1 MRDEVTAASVLL
13 GLPGFQLLAVSEHD
27 GEIEQAVETT
37 ADVVGCPGCG
47 VVARLHARRPSWIR
61 DLPCSGR
68 PVTIVWVKR
77 VWRCREPACPVAT
90 WTETH
95 EAIGPRMSLTERAR
109 AEACR
114 RVGQDGDSVAAVARA
129 FGAGWATIMDAVVEH
144 GTPLVDD
151 PARLE
156 EVKALGTDETAFLA
170 ASQTHHTLFVTGFVD
185 LDNGR
190 LLDIVENRCGASVSD
205 WLAAHEQ
212 AWRDRIETVALDP
225 HRGYRNGLIAGFADR
240 ARRGLPGPAMVV
252 DHFHAIQLANAA
264 IDDTRRRVQQDTFGH
279 RGRTGDPL
287 YGIRRILLRGH
298 ERLDQRGWGRL
309 LDGLAAGDPREQVGL
324 AWIAKEELRRVYAA
338 HDLPDAHRRLVGFY
352 THCTDSDVPEVLR
365 LARTISAWEDQ
376 ILAYF
381 TTGKASNGRTEATNH
396 LIKKTKRIGH
406 GFRSFRNYRLR
417 LLLSCGVTWN
427 THTTT
432 PIRGRLPRLAA

>member
-1 MRDEVTAASVLL
+1 MRDDFTAASVLL
-13 GLPGFQLLAVSEHD
+13 GLPGFRLLAVSEHD

-37 ADVVGCPGCG
+37 ADVVGCPACG
-47 VVARLHARRPSWIR
+47 VLARLHGRRPSWIR
-61 DLPCSGR
+61 DLPCAGR

-77 VWRCREPACPVAT
+77 IWRCHEPACAVVT
-90 WTETH
+90 WTETD
-95 EAIGPRMSLTERAR
+95 EAIGSRMSMTERAR

-114 RVGQDGDSVAAVARA
+114 RVGQHGDSVAEVARS
-129 FGAGWATIMDAVVEH
+129 FGAGWATVMAAVADY

-151 PARLE
+151 PVRLDG
-156 EVKALGTDETAFLA
+156 VIALGTDETAFLA
-170 ASQTHHTLFVTGFVD
+170 ANQTHHTLFVTGFVD

-190 LLDIVENRCGASVSD
+190 LLDVVENRCGASVSG
-205 WLAAHEQ
+205 WLATRET

-225 HRGYRNGLIAGFADR
+225 HRGYYNGLIDGFADR
-240 ARRGLPGPAMVV
+240 AGRQPAPRMVV
-252 DHFHAIQLANAA
+252 DHFHAIALANAA
-264 IDDTRRRVQQDTFGH
+264 IDDVRRRVQQETFGH

-287 YGIRRILLRGH
+287 YGIRRVLLRGQ
-298 ERLDQRGWGRL
+298 ERLGDKGWGRL
-309 LDGLAAGDPREQVGL
+309 LAGLERGDPREQVGL
-324 AWIAKEELRRVYAA
+324 AWIAKEELRKVYAA
-338 HDLPDAHRRLVGFY
+338 HDRPDAHRRLIGFY
-352 THCTDSDVPEVLR
+352 THCAGSDVPEVLR
-365 LARTISAWEDQ
+365 LARTIAAWENQ

-381 TTGKASNGRTEATNH
+381 ATGKASNARTEATNL

-406 GFRSFRNYRLR
+406 GFRSFTNYRLR